1 MNVLSYAQIF
11 ILIVGY
17 DCAGFLSYDPL
28 ERIEK
33 NTPFKRF

>member
-1 MNVLSYAQIF
+1 MNVLPYVHIF
-11 ILIVGY
+11 ILTVGY
-17 DCAGFLSYDPL
+17 DCAGLLSYDPL